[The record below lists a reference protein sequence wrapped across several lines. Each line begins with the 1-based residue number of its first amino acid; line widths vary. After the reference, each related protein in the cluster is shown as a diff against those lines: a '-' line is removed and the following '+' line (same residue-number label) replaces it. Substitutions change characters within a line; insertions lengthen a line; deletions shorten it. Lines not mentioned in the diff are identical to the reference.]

1 MGRPRVTAASE
12 GARPVRELGFAPG
25 MRVGVFGGSFDP
37 IHAGHVRVAKVALEQ
52 ADLDRVLFLPTA
64 RPPHKTKDR
73 QAAAL
78 ERWTMVELALLGEPQ
93 CVVGDHEMVAETSYT
108 IDTLERLRTEHA
120 GVQFVLI
127 LGEDSFRDLD
137 SWKDAE
143 RIVRGWPLAVYPR
156 GAGSG
161 DDGAPNRGS
170 DAGAAPSAPQVWR
183 DTGRR
188 EPIHLEGALH
198 AASSSRIRELL
209 ADGSPLPAGWVPPP
223 VLSFLAKYGL
233 YRESHESREPVGNA
247 LKSNGTSTS
256 PSASGAT
263 EHRPAREAG
272 PISSAANESSTD
284 SSSEPTA
291 DTRPLP
297 EEVAMAAR
305 AALDRKAK
313 DLQLLDVGEI
323 CDFADY
329 FLLCHGN
336 SDRQVGAIADGIQR
350 TLRDHGYKPLHV
362 EGERRANWILLD
374 YGDWVAHIFDP
385 PTREFYRLERLWSDA
400 ERVSHDRFEAS

>member
-1 MGRPRVTAASE
+1 MTDAPEPPTA
-12 GARPVRELGFAPG
+12 RKLGFDPG
-25 MRVGVFGGSFDP
+25 TRVGVFGGSFDP
-37 IHAGHVRVAKVALEQ
+37 IHAGHVRVARVALEQ
-52 ADLDRVLFLPTA
+52 AQLDRVLFLPTA
-64 RPPHKTKDR
+64 RPPHKTTLR

-78 ERWTMVELALLGEPQ
+78 ERWTMVELALLDEPD
-93 CVVGDHEMVAETSYT
+93 CVVGDHEMVADTSFT
-108 IDTLERLRTEHA
+108 IDTLERLRTEYPE
-120 GVQFVLI
+120 VQFVLI

-137 SWKDAE
+137 SWKHAA
-143 RIVRGWPLAVYPR
+143 RIVSAWPLAVYPR
-156 GAGSG
+156 RGAS
-161 DDGAPNRGS
+161 DSSPADAPE
-170 DAGAAPSAPQVWR
+170 AKAEAPRVWR
-183 DTGRR
+183 DG
-188 EPIHLEGALH
+188 EPQQLIHLEGALH
-198 AASSSRIRELL
+198 DASSSRIRELL
-209 ADGSPLPAGWVPPP
+209 ADGSALPPGWVPPP
-223 VLSFLAKYGL
+223 VLDFLEKYGL
-233 YRESHESREPVGNA
+233 YRESHESREPVGNPV
-247 LKSNGTSTS
+247 KRDGTTTS

-263 EHRPAREAG
+263 EDRPAREAG

-284 SSSEPTA
+284 SSSEPTTA
-291 DTRPLP
+291 SRPLP

-305 AALDRKAK
+305 AALDRKAE

-329 FLLCHGN
+329 FLLCQGN

-374 YGDWVAHIFDP
+374 YGDWVAHVFDP